1 MDFNPINLDIIW
13 VLLATVLVFFMQ
25 AGFAM
30 VEAGATRA
38 KNAANI
44 VMKNLMD
51 MSVGSLVFWA
61 VGFGLMFG
69 VNNSGLI
76 GTTNFFLGDYDPSTT
91 EGMYDFSFFLFQTVF
106 AATAAT
112 IISGAVSERTKFGAY
127 LIYTI
132 AITGVIY
139 PIFGSWVWGGG
150 WLNDVGDGFIDFA
163 GSTVVHSVGA
173 WAALAGAIVVGPR
186 LGKFSGDGKPRAI
199 PGHSVTLVALGV
211 FILWFGWFGFNAG
224 STVSG
229 NDASIA
235 MIAVTT
241 NLAAAAGAVGSM
253 VLGYILWRH
262 YDASLSLNGVIGGLV
277 AITAG
282 TANVSPGS
290 AIIIGFIGGLVVVGG
305 VVLLERVFKIDD
317 PVGAISVHGF
327 AGAWGTLAV
336 GLFAESGFGGVDGL
350 FFGGGAGQL
359 GTQAVGVI
367 AAFAFVFPSS
377 YIIFKLIDMT
387 VGMRASD
394 EDQIRGLDISEHAAA
409 GYPDFAP
416 SATASE
422 QMAYPTPTRPVSAPS
437 GGAENVSLDTLQ
449 ERLDRLEE
457 KVEERED

>member
-1 MDFNPINLDIIW
+1 MEFNPISLDIVW
-13 VLLATVLVFFMQ
+13 VLMATVLVFLMQ

-30 VEAGATRA
+30 LEAGATRA

-61 VGFGLMFG
+61 IGFGFMFG
-69 VNNSGLI
+69 VNESGWI
-76 GTTNFFLGDYDPSTT
+76 GTDNFFLSEISPDT
-91 EGMYDFSFFLFQTVF
+91 ETGFFDFSFFIFQTVF

-127 LIYTI
+127 LLYTI
-132 AITGVIY
+132 AVTGFIY

-163 GSTVVHSVGA
+163 GSTVVHSVGG

-186 LGKFSGDGKPRAI
+186 LGKFVDGKPRAI

-229 NDASIA
+229 NDQSIA
-235 MIAVTT
+235 IIAVTT
-241 NLAAAAGAVGSM
+241 NLAAAAGAVGAM
-253 VLGYILWRH
+253 VLGYLLWKK
-262 YDASLSLNGVIGGLV
+262 YDAALSLNGVIGGLV

-290 AIIIGFIGGLVVVGG
+290 AVIIGLIGGMVVVGG
-305 VVLLERVFKIDD
+305 VVLLERVLKIDD
-317 PVGAISVHGF
+317 PVGAIAAHGF

-336 GLFAESGFGGVDGL
+336 GLFAQAGYGGVDGL

-359 GTQAVGVI
+359 GTQFVGVI
-367 AAFAFVFPSS
+367 AAFAFVFPTSF
-377 YIIFKLIDMT
+377 IVFKLIDMT

-394 EDQIRGLDISEHAAA
+394 EDQIRGLDISEHEAA

-416 SATASE
+416 SESSMGFYGPGGTGSIGPSA
-422 QMAYPTPTRPVSAPS
+422 PAPS
-437 GGAENVSLDTLQ
+437 GGAEGIAPELDAIAKDTN
-449 ERLDRLEE
+449 RD
-457 KVEERED
+457 

>member
-1 MDFNPINLDIIW
+1 MEFDPISLDIVW
-13 VLLATVLVFFMQ
+13 VLMATVLVFLMQ

-61 VGFGLMFG
+61 LGFGLMFG
-69 VNNSGLI
+69 TNSSGWL
-76 GTTNFFLGDYDPSTT
+76 GTSNFFLSDYDASTT
-91 EGMYDFSFFLFQTVF
+91 AGAFDFAFFIFQTVF

-112 IISGAVSERTKFGAY
+112 IISGAVAERTKFGAY
-127 LIYTI
+127 LLYTV
-132 AITGVIY
+132 AITGLIY
-139 PIFGSWVWGGG
+139 PVFGSWVWGGG

-163 GSTVVHSVGA
+163 GSTVVHSVGG

-186 LGKFSGDGKPRAI
+186 LGKFTGGGKPRAI

-241 NLAAAAGAVGSM
+241 NLAAAAGAVGAM
-253 VLGYILWRH
+253 GLGYVLWKH

-290 AIIIGFIGGLVVVGG
+290 AIVIGFIGGLIVVGG
-305 VVLLERVFKIDD
+305 VLMLERVFKIDD
-317 PVGAISVHGF
+317 PVGAISAHGI

-336 GLFAESGFGGVDGL
+336 GLFAQSAYGGVDGL
-350 FFGGGAGQL
+350 FFGGGPGQL
-359 GTQAVGVI
+359 GTQFVGVL

-377 YIIFKLIDMT
+377 FIIFKLIDMT
-387 VGMRASD
+387 IGMRASD

-416 SATASE
+416 SQSAIGAVSTSQPTATPSA
-422 QMAYPTPTRPVSAPS
+422 APS
-437 GGAENVSLDTLQ
+437 GGADSDVAPEQDV
-449 ERLDRLEE
+449 RDRPL
-457 KVEERED
+457 K

>member
-1 MDFNPINLDIIW
+1 MAEFNPISLDIVW
-13 VLLATVLVFFMQ
+13 VLMATVLVFLMQ

-30 VEAGATRA
+30 LEAGATRA

-61 VGFGLMFG
+61 IGFGLMFG
-69 VNNSGLI
+69 ANESGWI
-76 GTTNFFLGDYDPSTT
+76 GTDNFFLSGISPDTP
-91 EGMYDFSFFLFQTVF
+91 EGMFDFSFFIFQTVF

-127 LIYTI
+127 LLYSV
-132 AITGVIY
+132 AVTGFIY

-186 LGKFSGDGKPRAI
+186 LGKFVNGKPRAI

-229 NDASIA
+229 NDVSIA
-235 MIAVTT
+235 IIAVTT
-241 NLAAAAGAVGSM
+241 NLAAAAGAVGAM
-253 VLGYILWRH
+253 LTGYILWKN

-290 AIIIGFIGGLVVVGG
+290 AIIIGFIGGTVVVGG
-305 VVLLERVFKIDD
+305 VLLLERVLKVDD
-317 PVGAISVHGF
+317 PVGAIAAHGF

-336 GLFAESGFGGVDGL
+336 GLFAESAYGGTDGL

-359 GTQAVGVI
+359 GTQFVGVL
-367 AAFAFVFPSS
+367 AAFAFVFPTSF
-377 YIIFKLIDMT
+377 IVFKLIDLT
-387 VGMRASD
+387 IGMRASD
-394 EDQIRGLDISEHAAA
+394 EDQIRGLDITEHAAA

-416 SATASE
+416 SDSASASTTSATPSAPA
-422 QMAYPTPTRPVSAPS
+422 MPAPS
-437 GGAENVSLDTLQ
+437 GGADGLT
-449 ERLDRLEE
+449 EE
-457 KVEERED
+457 EIAASVTEPEK

>member
-1 MDFNPINLDIIW
+1 MDFNPISLDIVW
-13 VLLATVLVFFMQ
+13 VLAATVLVFFMQ

-30 VEAGATRA
+30 LEAGATRA

-61 VGFGLMFG
+61 IGFGLMFG
-69 VNNSGLI
+69 ANESGWI
-76 GTTNFFLGDYDPSTT
+76 GTDNFFLSGISPDSP
-91 EGMYDFSFFLFQTVF
+91 EGFFDFSFFIFQTVF

-127 LIYTI
+127 LLYTI
-132 AITGVIY
+132 AVTGFIY

-186 LGKFSGDGKPRAI
+186 LGKFVGGKPRAI
-199 PGHSVTLVALGV
+199 PGHSVTLAALGV

-229 NDASIA
+229 NDHSIA
-235 MIAVTT
+235 IIAVTT
-241 NLAAAAGAVGSM
+241 NLAAAAGAVGAM
-253 VLGYILWRH
+253 LVGYILWKN

-290 AIIIGFIGGLVVVGG
+290 AVVIGFIGGVVVVGG
-305 VVLLERVFKIDD
+305 VLLLERVLKVDD
-317 PVGAISVHGF
+317 PVGAIAAHGF

-336 GLFAESGFGGVDGL
+336 GLFAESAYGGVDGL

-359 GTQAVGVI
+359 GTQFVGVI
-367 AAFAFVFPSS
+367 AAFAFVFPTSF
-377 YIIFKLIDMT
+377 IVFKLIDLT
-387 VGMRASD
+387 IGMRASD
-394 EDQIRGLDISEHAAA
+394 EDQIRGLDITEHAAA

-416 SATASE
+416 SAPALEEAPASGTSAPP
-422 QMAYPTPTRPVSAPS
+422 MPAPS
-437 GGAENVSLDTLQ
+437 GGADGPLPEAAPVSGETKKD
-449 ERLDRLEE
+449 
-457 KVEERED
+457 

>member
-1 MDFNPINLDIIW
+1 MEFNPISLDIVW
-13 VLLATVLVFFMQ
+13 VLMATVLVFFMQ

-30 VEAGATRA
+30 LEAGATRA

-61 VGFGLMFG
+61 IGFGFMFG
-69 VNNSGLI
+69 ANESGWI
-76 GTTNFFLGDYDPSTT
+76 GTDNFFLSEISPDTDQGFF
-91 EGMYDFSFFLFQTVF
+91 DFSFFIFQTVF

-127 LIYTI
+127 LLYTI
-132 AITGVIY
+132 AVTGFIY

-186 LGKFSGDGKPRAI
+186 LGKYVNGKPRAI

-229 NDASIA
+229 NDVSIA
-235 MIAVTT
+235 IIAVTT
-241 NLAAAAGAVGSM
+241 NLAAAAGAVGAM
-253 VLGYILWRH
+253 LTGYILWRN

-282 TANVSPGS
+282 TANVSPFS
-290 AIIIGFIGGLVVVGG
+290 AIIMGFIGGAIVVGG
-305 VVLLERVFKIDD
+305 IMLLERVLKIDD
-317 PVGAISVHGF
+317 PVGAIAAHGF

-336 GLFAESGFGGVDGL
+336 GLFAESAYGGVDGL

-359 GTQAVGVI
+359 GTQFVGVI
-367 AAFAFVFPSS
+367 AAFAFVFPTSFLV
-377 YIIFKLIDMT
+377 FKAIDMT

-416 SATASE
+416 SEAASTSTMD
-422 QMAYPTPTRPVSAPS
+422 QPSSPPMPAPS
-437 GGAENVSLDTLQ
+437 GGADGAIAG
-449 ERLDRLEE
+449 EE
-457 KVEERED
+457 FASKEGQQQ

>member
-1 MDFNPINLDIIW
+1 MEFNPISLDIVW
-13 VLLATVLVFFMQ
+13 VLMATVLVFLMQ

-61 VGFGLMFG
+61 VGFGFMFG
-69 VNNSGLI
+69 TNSSGWI
-76 GTTNFFLGDYDPSTT
+76 GTSNFFLGDYDASTT
-91 EGMYDFSFFLFQTVF
+91 EGAFDFAFFIFQTVF

-112 IISGAVSERTKFGAY
+112 IISGAVAERTKFGAY
-127 LIYTI
+127 LLYSV
-132 AITGVIY
+132 AITGLIY

-163 GSTVVHSVGA
+163 GSTVVHSVGG

-186 LGKFSGDGKPRAI
+186 LGKFTGGKPRAI

-211 FILWFGWFGFNAG
+211 FVLWFGWFGFNAG

-241 NLAAAAGAVGSM
+241 NLAAAAGAVGAM
-253 VLGYILWRH
+253 LLGYIMWKH

-290 AIIIGFIGGLVVVGG
+290 AVVIGFIGGLIVVGG
-305 VVLLERVFKIDD
+305 VVLLERVLKIDD
-317 PVGAISVHGF
+317 PVGAISAHGF

-336 GLFAESGFGGVDGL
+336 GLFAQSSYGGVDGL

-359 GTQAVGVI
+359 GTQLVGVL

-377 YIIFKLIDMT
+377 FIIFKLIDMT
-387 VGMRASD
+387 IGMRASD
-394 EDQIRGLDISEHAAA
+394 EDQIKGLDITEHAAA

-416 SATASE
+416 SAAVTAE
-422 QMAYPTPTRPVSAPS
+422 IVPTPSSGPPMRPSAAPS
-437 GGAENVSLDTLQ
+437 GGSGDPVN
-449 ERLDRLEE
+449 
-457 KVEERED
+457 EDVNTSETGNA

>member
-1 MDFNPINLDIIW
+1 MEFNPISLDIVW
-13 VLLATVLVFFMQ
+13 VLMATVLVFFMQ

-51 MSVGSLVFWA
+51 ASVGSLIFWA

-69 VNNSGLI
+69 ANSSGWI
-76 GTTNFFLGDYDPSTT
+76 GTNNFFLSEFDPGTP
-91 EGMYDFSFFLFQTVF
+91 EGMFDFAFFIFQTVF

-112 IISGAVSERTKFGAY
+112 IVSGAVAERTKFGSY
-127 LIYTI
+127 LLYSV
-132 AITGVIY
+132 AITGIVY
-139 PIFGSWVWGGG
+139 PVFGSWVWGGG
-150 WLNDVGDGFIDFA
+150 WLSTFGDGFIDFA
-163 GSTVVHSVGA
+163 GSTVVHSVGG

-186 LGKFSGDGKPRAI
+186 LGKFTSGGKPRAI

-229 NDASIA
+229 NDVSIA
-235 MIAVTT
+235 IIAVTT
-241 NLAAAAGAVGSM
+241 NLAAAAGGLGAM
-253 VLGYILWRH
+253 ALGYVLWKH
-262 YDASLSLNGVIGGLV
+262 YDASLALNGVIGGLV

-282 TANVSPGS
+282 TANVSPLS
-290 AIIIGFIGGLVVVGG
+290 AVIIGLIGGLVVVGG
-305 VVLLERVFKIDD
+305 VLFLERVLKIDD
-317 PVGAISVHGF
+317 PVGAVSVHGF

-336 GLFAESGFGGVDGL
+336 GLFAESAFGGTDGL
-350 FFGGGAGQL
+350 FFGGGMGQL
-359 GTQAVGVI
+359 GTQFVGVI
-367 AAFAFVFPSS
+367 AAFAFVFPVSF
-377 YIIFKLIDMT
+377 IIFKVIDMT

-416 SATASE
+416 SVSAGE
-422 QMAYPTPTRPVSAPS
+422 QMTVSPPASTPVPT
-437 GGAENVSLDTLQ
+437 GGADGDMLGN
-449 ERLDRLEE
+449 
-457 KVEERED
+457 

>member
-1 MDFNPINLDIIW
+1 MEFDPISLDIVW
-13 VLLATVLVFFMQ
+13 VLVASVLVFFMQ

-44 VMKNLMD
+44 IMKNVMD
-51 MSVGSLVFWA
+51 VSIGSLLFWA
-61 VGFGLMFG
+61 IGFGLMFG
-69 VNNSGLI
+69 ANESGWI
-76 GTTNFFLGDYDPSTT
+76 GTSNFFLGDFEPDGTPTGLFDYV
-91 EGMYDFSFFLFQTVF
+91 FFLFQLMF

-112 IISGAVSERTKFGAY
+112 IVSGAVAERTKFGAY
-127 LIYTI
+127 LIYT
-132 AITGVIY
+132 AFITALIY
-139 PIFGSWVWGGG
+139 PVFGSWVWGGG

-163 GSTVVHSVGA
+163 GSTVVHSVGG

-186 LGKFSGDGKPRAI
+186 LGKFMPNGRPRAI
-199 PGHSVTLVALGV
+199 PGHSITLVALGV
-211 FILWFGWFGFNAG
+211 FILWVGWFGFNPG

-235 MIAVTT
+235 MIAITT
-241 NLAAAAGAVGSM
+241 TLAAAGGAIGAM
-253 VLGYILWRH
+253 ALGYFLWKH
-262 YDASLSLNGVIGGLV
+262 YDASLSLNGIIGGLV

-290 AIIIGFIGGLVVVGG
+290 AIIIGLIGGMVVVGG
-305 VVLLERVFKIDD
+305 VLLLERVLKIDD
-317 PVGAISVHGF
+317 PVGAISAHGF

-359 GTQAVGVI
+359 GTQFVGVI
-367 AAFAFVFPSS
+367 ACFAFVFPASFLV
-377 YIIFKLIDMT
+377 FKLIDVT
-387 VGMRASD
+387 IGMRASD

-416 SATASE
+416 SDLALGSITASAPPMTPSPAPTGGADGGPVGE
-422 QMAYPTPTRPVSAPS
+422 QMIGQDVTHPQ
-437 GGAENVSLDTLQ
+437 N
-449 ERLDRLEE
+449 
-457 KVEERED
+457 

>member
-1 MDFNPINLDIIW
+1 MEFNPISLDIVW
-13 VLLATVLVFFMQ
+13 VLMATVLVFFMQ

-51 MSVGSLVFWA
+51 ASVGTIIFWA
-61 VGFGLMFG
+61 IGFGLMFG
-69 VNNSGLI
+69 ANSSGWI
-76 GTTNFFLGDYDPSTT
+76 GTNNFFLGELDASTP
-91 EGMYDFSFFLFQTVF
+91 EGMFDFAFFIFQTVF

-112 IISGAVSERTKFGAY
+112 IVSGAVAERTKFGSY
-127 LIYTI
+127 LLYSV
-132 AITGVIY
+132 AITGIVY
-139 PIFGSWVWGGG
+139 PVFGSWVWGGG
-150 WLNDVGDGFIDFA
+150 WLSTFGDGFIDFA
-163 GSTVVHSVGA
+163 GSTVVHSVGG

-186 LGKFSGDGKPRAI
+186 LGKFTSAGKPRAI

-229 NDASIA
+229 NDVSIA
-235 MIAVTT
+235 IIAVTT
-241 NLAAAAGAVGSM
+241 NLAAAAGGLGAM
-253 VLGYILWRH
+253 VLGYILWKH
-262 YDASLSLNGVIGGLV
+262 YDASLALNGVIGGLV

-290 AIIIGFIGGLVVVGG
+290 AVMIGLVGGLVVVGG
-305 VVLLERVFKIDD
+305 VLLLERVFKIDD
-317 PVGAISVHGF
+317 PVGAVSVHGF

-336 GLFAESGFGGVDGL
+336 GLFAESAFGGVDGL
-350 FFGGGAGQL
+350 FFGGGVGQL
-359 GTQAVGVI
+359 TTQFVGVI
-367 AAFAFVFPSS
+367 AAFAFVFPVSF
-377 YIIFKLIDMT
+377 IIFKVIDMT

-416 SATASE
+416 SVSAGEQMSVSPPAATAV
-422 QMAYPTPTRPVSAPS
+422 PT
-437 GGAENVSLDTLQ
+437 GGADG
-449 ERLDRLEE
+449 DRLEE
-457 KVEERED
+457 

>member
-1 MDFNPINLDIIW
+1 MEFDPISLDIVW
-13 VLLATVLVFFMQ
+13 VLMATVLVFFMQ

-61 VGFGLMFG
+61 IGFGLMFG
-69 VNNSGLI
+69 VNNSGWI
-76 GTTNFFLGDYDPSTT
+76 GTDNFFLSKIDPSTSS
-91 EGMYDFSFFLFQTVF
+91 GMFDMSFFIFQTVF

-112 IISGAVSERTKFGAY
+112 IISGAVAERTKFGAY
-127 LIYTI
+127 LLYSV
-132 AITGVIY
+132 AITGLIY

-186 LGKFSGDGKPRAI
+186 LGKFTGGKARAL

-211 FILWFGWFGFNAG
+211 FVLWFGWFGFNAG

-229 NDASIA
+229 NDTSIA

-241 NLAAAAGAVGSM
+241 NLAAAAGAVGAM
-253 VLGYILWRH
+253 LLGYILWKH

-290 AIIIGFIGGLVVVGG
+290 AVIIGFIGGLIVVGG
-305 VVLLERVFKIDD
+305 VLLLERVLKVDD
-317 PVGAISVHGF
+317 PVGAISAHGF

-336 GLFAESGFGGVDGL
+336 GLFAQSAYGGVDGL
-350 FFGGGAGQL
+350 FFGGGLGQL
-359 GTQAVGVI
+359 GTQFVGVV
-367 AAFAFVFPSS
+367 AAFAFVFPASF
-377 YIIFKLIDMT
+377 IVFKLIDMT
-387 VGMRASD
+387 IGMRASD
-394 EDQIRGLDISEHAAA
+394 EDQIRGLDITEHAAA

-416 SATASE
+416 SETAATGQAPLSAGTTM
-422 QMAYPTPTRPVSAPS
+422 QPSTAPS
-437 GGAENVSLDTLQ
+437 GGSDGP
-449 ERLDRLEE
+449 
-457 KVEERED
+457 VEESK